1 MTSWDRARMPY
12 QDLLDRPQGPAE
24 QHPEEWIDQPEL
36 APCHPEIRRRPL
48 AGKVFGLPGGRQPCD
63 IRIQR
68 DDTADQRLALDPT
81 QDLRCGPDV
90 ERGTGR
96 SGSVSR
102 PHARHRGAGG
112 PSPPQGPP
120 ATPTIPAHRRGSSPR
135 HRTRPPSTTPMPRRR
150 RRLYDGVRQP
160 RGFQVSL
167 GVEVGLHHM
176 GDRAVARKEA
186 GVVNVSRPRPGQ
198 PHQSRAG
205 AGWPVAHDRLP
216 QAEMRSKQS
225 APAKERAR
233 ASGWGRNTTA
243 ADIEL
248 REP

>member
-63 IRIQR
+63 IRIER
-68 DDTADQRLALDPT
+68 DDTADQRLAPDPT

-90 ERGTGR
+90 DGPGR

-150 RRLYDGVRQP
+150 RRFVRRCTATP
-160 RGFQVSL
+160 RLSGIARCRGGPASH
-167 GVEVGLHHM
+167 GRPSRRPEG
-176 GDRAVARKEA
+176 GWCSKRA
-186 GVVNVSRPRPGQ
+186 RPRPGQ

-205 AGWPVAHDRLP
+205 AGWPVAHDRSRRP
-216 QAEMRSKQS
+216 R
-225 APAKERAR
+225 
-233 ASGWGRNTTA
+233 
-243 ADIEL
+243 
-248 REP
+248 